1 MGGRLTLCAT
11 GTLLAVLLTACGG
24 GGNGSTPAPA
34 VSPTARG
41 LQVGPARDF
50 GDACRLLSPA
60 EVQSG
65 TGVGPVIGASRS
77 DPQLGSSC
85 TYTQAAGGS
94 SVPVLTVQVVVRQS
108 AAAARSDVEQT
119 GGPVLS
125 GVGDVARSSMPGG
138 LGVAV
143 YLARGATYAALSSI
157 HKDVTQEELVKL
169 AGTLAGRL

>member
-1 MGGRLTLCAT
+1 MRARLTLCVA
-11 GTLLAVLLTACGG
+11 GTLLAVLTACGG

-34 VSPTARG
+34 GSPTPQG

-50 GDACRLLSPA
+50 GDACRLLTPA
-60 EVQSG
+60 EVQSA
-65 TGVGPVIGASRS
+65 TGVGPVVGASRS

-85 TYTQAAGGS
+85 TYTPATGGS

-108 AAAARSDVEQT
+108 AAAARGDVEQS
-119 GGPVLS
+119 GGPPLS
-125 GVGDVARSSMPGG
+125 GVGDDARSSKPGG

-143 YLARGATYAALSSI
+143 YLARGATYAVLSSI
-157 HKDVTQEELVKL
+157 HKDVTQEKLVKL

>member
-34 VSPTARG
+34 VSPTAQG

-50 GDACRLLSPA
+50 GDACRLLPPA

-65 TGVGPVIGASRS
+65 TGVGPVIGGSRS

-85 TYTQAAGGS
+85 
-94 SVPVLTVQVVVRQS
+94 
-108 AAAARSDVEQT
+108 
-119 GGPVLS
+119 
-125 GVGDVARSSMPGG
+125 
-138 LGVAV
+138 
-143 YLARGATYAALSSI
+143 TYAALSSI

>member
-1 MGGRLTLCAT
+1 MGRTLTLYAT

-34 VSPTARG
+34 VSPTAQG

-60 EVQSG
+60 EVQSA

-85 TYTQAAGGS
+85 TYTQAGGS

-108 AAAARSDVEQT
+108 AAAARSDVDQT
-119 GGPVLS
+119 DGPALS
-125 GVGDVARSSMPGG
+125 GVGDVARSSKPGG

>member
-11 GTLLAVLLTACGG
+11 CTSLAVLTACGG
-24 GGNGSTPAPA
+24 GGNGSTAAPA
-34 VSPTARG
+34 VSPTPQG

-60 EVQSG
+60 EVQSA

-85 TYTQAAGGS
+85 TYTPSGGS

-108 AAAARSDVEQT
+108 AAAARSDVEQS
-119 GGPVLS
+119 GGPVAT
-125 GVGDVARSSMPGG
+125 GVGDVARVSKPGG

-143 YLARGATYAALSSI
+143 FLARGATYAMLSSI